1 MKYLYNKIFE
11 IKFFKRLRDLPVLS
25 KLLTYEFIIY
35 AVYGVATTFVNL
47 VTFYICDKAFG
58 NISFADFSIF
68 SHQILVTME
77 DVSTLIAW
85 IVSVLFAFIVNKIFV
100 FASKS
105 WKFSVA
111 FRELISFIG
120 TRIVSFLVFELL
132 GFMIVR
138 NFLLNY
144 NIFDSEVVTKWV
156 AKFSIAIF
164 VILFNYV
171 MSKVFIFKKGD
182 KTTDESQ
189 GN

>member
-1 MKYLYNKIFE
+1 MKYLYNKVFE
-11 IKFFKRLRDLPVLS
+11 IKFFRRLRELPVLS

-35 AVYGVATTFVNL
+35 ALFGVATTLVNL
-47 VTFYICDKAFG
+47 STFYFCDKALG
-58 NISFADFSIF
+58 NFSIADFNIF
-68 SHQILVTME
+68 SHKILVTME

-85 IVSVLFAFIVNKIFV
+85 IMSVLFAFIVNKLFV
-100 FASKS
+100 FESKS
-105 WKFSVA
+105 WKFPVA
-111 FRELISFIG
+111 FRELISFVG

-132 GFMIVR
+132 GFMLVR

-144 NIFDSEVVTKWV
+144 NVFDSEVVTKWV

-182 KTTDESQ
+182 NTADESQ
-189 GN
+189 RN